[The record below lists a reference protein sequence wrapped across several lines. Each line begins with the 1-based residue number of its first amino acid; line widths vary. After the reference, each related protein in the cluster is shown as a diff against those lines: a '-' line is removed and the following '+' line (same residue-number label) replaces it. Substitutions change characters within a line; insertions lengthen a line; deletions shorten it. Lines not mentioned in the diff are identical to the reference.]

1 MNKFTYKKEGESM
14 YKYLVEIRMTEG
26 QSLKLRTNSDVR
38 EINPVKID
46 DNNGYSTITSK
57 ITLDGLNKTKKY
69 ARVYQEFKWKN

>member
-14 YKYLVEIRMTEG
+14 YKYLVEIRMTDG

-57 ITLDGLNKTKKY
+57 ITLDGLNKTKK
-69 ARVYQEFKWKN
+69 

>member
-1 MNKFTYKKEGESM
+1 M
-14 YKYLVEIRMTEG
+14 YKYLVEIRMTDG

-57 ITLDGLNKTKKY
+57 ITLDGLKKY
-69 ARVYQEFKWKN
+69 ARVY